1 MAETKKLAIGG
12 LLIAVGILLPQVFH
26 LAGGSAMGGLFLPMH
41 LPVLLG
47 GFLLGPAVR
56 RDDRAADAA
65 CQQPADRY
73 ARGGDAALYG
83 GGAAGIRPGG
93 RRVLQAVPAAR
104 RWPAWRWRRRPGRL
118 VKALLLAAVGLLGVK
133 APPAASVFAAVLEG
147 LPGLAVQ
154 WTAIP
159 LLLTALRKSRL
170 LESPAKRKKEAAM
183 SDWELARSRWE
194 AENAACAVCRNG
206 QVRVS
211 HLTGI
216 RPLLAWLGEDANAL
230 RDGAAADKIV
240 GRAAALLF
248 LYGRRAGGIRRRYQR
263 GRSGPAGG
271 ERGAGGL
278 WPLRPLYHQPE
289 KTGLCPME
297 QRVRDIQDPAAAYE
311 ALAAQADG
319 RAAP

>member
-47 GFLLGPAVR
+47 GFLLGPLF
-56 RDDRAADAA
+56 
-65 CQQPADRY
+65 
-73 ARGGDAALYG
+73 GGTIGLLTPLVSSLLTG
-83 GGAAGIRPGG
+83 M
-93 RRVLQAVPAAR
+93 PAAAMLPYMAAELLVYGLAGGVFYKQCR
-104 RWPAWRWRRRPGRL
+104 LPALAGLALAQTAGRL

-248 LYGRRAGGIRRRYQR
+248 LYGGVRAVYAAVISEGALALLEENGVQVAY
-263 GRSGPAGG
+263 GRCVPYIIN
-271 ERGAGGL
+271 R
-278 WPLRPLYHQPE
+278 E

-311 ALAAQADG
+311 ALAAQAGG